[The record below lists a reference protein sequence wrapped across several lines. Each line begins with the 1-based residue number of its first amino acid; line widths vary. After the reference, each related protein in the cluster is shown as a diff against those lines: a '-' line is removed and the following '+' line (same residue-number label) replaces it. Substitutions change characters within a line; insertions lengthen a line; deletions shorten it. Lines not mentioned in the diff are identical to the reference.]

1 MPDGLGKVAGNGGGA
16 VREGGRGGPS
26 TIKKKVI
33 NIHISSNLRRMKK
46 ENNKFV
52 ILMQ

>member
-1 MPDGLGKVAGNGGGA
+1 MVLKVRVPEMGGGK
-16 VREGGRGGPS
+16 GGRGCPS

-33 NIHISSNLRRMKK
+33 NIHITSNLRRMKK

-52 ILMQ
+52 IVIQ